1 MSDTGRD
8 EAATAGAQETLANVG
23 SLDVASME
31 AAIERCVRLFYD
43 RAHADELL
51 APVMRAGIVDFERHV
66 AVVCDFWSRAL
77 LGTERYQGKAYPA
90 HVGLPIRPEH
100 FDRWLELFEEAA
112 AIELPPAQAKFAID
126 KAHHM
131 AKSFMAGLFPLE
143 TPRMKAHRA
152 RLVFEWPQTQTDP
165 SRRS

>member
-1 MSDTGRD
+1 MGRD
-8 EAATAGAQETLANVG
+8 EGASTSETLPEAAP
-23 SLDVASME
+23 LDPAALE

-43 RAHADELL
+43 KAHADEML
-51 APVMRAGIVDFERHV
+51 APVMRAGIADFERHV

-77 LGTERYQGKAYPA
+77 LGTERYQGKAYPV
-90 HVGLPIRPEH
+90 HVGLPIRPDH

-112 AIELPPAQAKFAID
+112 AAQLPPAQATFAID

-143 TPRMKAHRA
+143 TPRMKTHRA
-152 RLVFEWPQTQTDP
+152 RLVFEWPQSETDP

>member
-1 MSDTGRD
+1 MDRD
-8 EAATAGAQETLANVG
+8 EGASTSATLAGAAPVNPAAL
-23 SLDVASME
+23 E

-43 RAHADELL
+43 KAHADDLL

-66 AVVCDFWSRAL
+66 ATVCDFWSRAL
-77 LGTERYQGKAYPA
+77 LGTERYQGKAYLA
-90 HVGLPIRPEH
+90 HVGMPIRPEH

-112 AIELPPAQAKFAID
+112 VVELPPAQANFAID

-152 RLVFEWPQTQTDP
+152 RLVFEWPQDQTDP